1 MGEMELESFVVT
13 QQQQHQVAATEKP
26 HHQPGTTLGEPFS
39 MGASAMMA
47 LILAL
52 RSNHRWCGGVV
63 LRSNHRWC
71 GRGSLT
77 MRACY
82 MDERCGGAPGSTTPV
97 IVILADRQS

>member
-47 LILAL
+47 LIL
-52 RSNHRWCGGVV
+52 V

-77 MRACY
+77 MRACD